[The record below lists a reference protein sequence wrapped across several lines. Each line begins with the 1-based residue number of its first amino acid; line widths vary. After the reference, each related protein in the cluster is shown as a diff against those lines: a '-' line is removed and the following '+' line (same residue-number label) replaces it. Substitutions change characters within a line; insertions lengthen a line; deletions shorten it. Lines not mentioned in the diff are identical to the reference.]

1 MDSPNNAEILND
13 LLGSLANRYAD
24 AIIFADE
31 HKKPRFWNTK
41 AEKTFR
47 LNSEEMRSNPQVLQ
61 FIHDCCESA
70 IPQKVTTKLIRIPSP
85 DSDDGQQFHRTME
98 ALSIAGK
105 IWHLIRISEP
115 TTFSLTESELYIQSR
130 TDDLSQLL
138 NRRGFQS
145 TLERHLDY
153 RLALSI
159 IDIDFFKRIND
170 TLGHPIGDQAIAW
183 FAKQLSQSFP
193 DAICIGRLGGDEF
206 GVVLEVDETSTI
218 ESRFQQFCNLI
229 ECTHP
234 DFYPAGITVS
244 LGVAIAKSANVSSR
258 LLLTAGDRAMY
269 QSKEKGRNQS
279 TTTEV
284 P

>member
-1 MDSPNNAEILND
+1 M
-13 LLGSLANRYAD
+13 
-24 AIIFADE
+24 
-31 HKKPRFWNTK
+31 
-41 AEKTFR
+41 
-47 LNSEEMRSNPQVLQ
+47 
-61 FIHDCCESA
+61 
-70 IPQKVTTKLIRIPSP
+70 
-85 DSDDGQQFHRTME
+85 
-98 ALSIAGK
+98 
-105 IWHLIRISEP
+105 P

-218 ESRFQQFCNLI
+218 ESRFKQFCNLI